1 MQMNGSMELFKMLTD
16 GSTMSELSD
25 SLTMQ
30 EIGLKVQSK
39 TQVNGSRISVKTSK
53 NISTLLM
60 TGSIK
65 QVRIS
70 KNGLKIVE
78 SLISSIIQVN

>member
-1 MQMNGSMELFKMLTD
+1 MQMNGSMELSKMLTD